1 MFANIDNLKKQDTDE
16 LIEQL
21 SSHINELNYCDFDDD
36 FGDHVP
42 YHLNHIR
49 VIADILEDRVQSK
62 VDDEE

>member
-1 MFANIDNLKKQDTDE
+1 MFANVDALKRQDTDE
-16 LIEQL
+16 LIYDL
-21 SSHINELNYCDFDDD
+21 SRHVNELNYCDFDDD

-49 VIADILEDRVQSK
+49 AIADILEDRVKAK